1 MEPETSTRR
10 TPSMTSARWSYVTLA
25 ARAPP
30 AMQSSSSSAAAAAGR
45 IRAVPAIAAHGTGN
59 ERRGEERRGEET
71 NKDHR
76 LRLRLRDLARSVY

>member
-10 TPSMTSARWSYVTLA
+10 TPSMTSARWSYVTLV

-30 AMQSSSSSAAAAAGR
+30 ARQSSSNSAGEGRKKPRGGRHCLAAR
-45 IRAVPAIAAHGTGN
+45 GT
-59 ERRGEERRGEET
+59 RKKERRGEET

-76 LRLRLRDLARSVY
+76 LRRDLARSVY